1 MTNNMKGMLVTLGL
15 FLGLS
20 ASRLIVY
27 GPQTL
32 KDKFAYNGNTP
43 HLINPWVDY
52 KIEASYANFGNIPY
66 G

>member
-1 MTNNMKGMLVTLGL
+1 MENYIIIIYPNMTNNMKGMLVTLGL

-43 HLINPWVDY
+43 SFD
-52 KIEASYANFGNIPY
+52 
-66 G
+66 